1 MNKKLG
7 LIIAAVIIA
16 IIVFIIIGIR
26 SSSKAPSNS
35 GRSVSMAALANR
47 AKELEGKGDL
57 LGARN
62 AYQELASSFANA
74 PEAYNW
80 EKKAEELNIKL
91 LFSPLVTPKSTL
103 YKIKPGDALIKIARE
118 HHTTVELLM
127 KSNNLT
133 SDRIIPGREL
143 KVWTAPFS
151 IVVDKSQN
159 ILILKSDEE
168 VIKTYTV
175 ATGLNNCT
183 PVGTF
188 RIVNKLKDPTW
199 FKAGTVVPA
208 DSPENILGSRWMGFN
223 LAGYGIHGTT
233 EPESIGK
240 QATQGCIRMAN
251 PDVEELYAIVPEGTE
266 VTIVD

>member
-1 MNKKLG
+1 MNKKLA

-16 IIVFIIIGIR
+16 AAIFIIIGVKTGSR
-26 SSSKAPSNS
+26 ASLNK
-35 GRSVSMAALANR
+35 GRPLSMTSLLNK
-47 AKELEGKGDL
+47 AKELEGRGDL
-57 LGARN
+57 LGTRN
-62 AYQELASSFANA
+62 AYQELASSFPNA
-74 PEAYNW
+74 PEADSW

-91 LFSPLVTPKSTL
+91 LFSSIVTPKSIL
-103 YKIKPGDALIKIARE
+103 YKIKTGDTLNKIARE
-118 HHTTVELLM
+118 HQTTVELLM

-133 SDRIIPGREL
+133 GDRIIPGREL
-143 KVWTAPFS
+143 KVWIAPFS

-159 ILILKSDEE
+159 ILILKSDED
-168 VIKTYTV
+168 VIKTYNV

-199 FKAGTVVPA
+199 FKAGAVVPA
-208 DSPENILGSRWMGFN
+208 DSSENILGSRWMGFN

-233 EPESIGK
+233 EPETIGK
-240 QATQGCIRMAN
+240 QATQGCIRMVN
-251 PDVEELYAIVPEGTE
+251 SDVEELYAIVPEGTE